1 MEKQNLDGIIVGGR
15 GVFPNSKLIK
25 EITEEAV
32 KIWTPTNFTP
42 APEDEEDLSVYSE
55 DVLTLE
61 EAIEAVAKE
70 EGLTVEEVKQHLHK
84 FQRDLYKQYTK
95 KKVNK
100 TKAKSKRKQAKKS
113 RKKNR

>member
-1 MEKQNLDGIIVGGR
+1 MEK
-15 GVFPNSKLIK
+15 K
-25 EITEEAV
+25 EIVVANGAGLGASHLSEIMKNGVDAE
-32 KIWTPTNFTP
+32 KFFSIEGFENTPL
-42 APEDEEDLSVYSE
+42 PEDFDKS
-55 DVLTLE
+55 DAQTLE
-61 EAIEAVAKE
+61 EAIEEVAKA

-100 TKAKSKRKQAKKS
+100 TKARAKRKQAKKS

>member
-1 MEKQNLDGIIVGGR
+1 MEK
-15 GVFPNSKLIK
+15 K
-25 EITEEAV
+25 EIVVASGLGLSAEYKEAWQKDV
-32 KIWTPTNFTP
+32 EAIMKANNLASEIPQKDY
-42 APEDEEDLSVYSE
+42 DETQ
-55 DVLTLE
+55 TLE
-61 EAIEAVAKE
+61 EAIEEVAKA

-100 TKAKSKRKQAKKS
+100 TKAKAKRKQSKKS